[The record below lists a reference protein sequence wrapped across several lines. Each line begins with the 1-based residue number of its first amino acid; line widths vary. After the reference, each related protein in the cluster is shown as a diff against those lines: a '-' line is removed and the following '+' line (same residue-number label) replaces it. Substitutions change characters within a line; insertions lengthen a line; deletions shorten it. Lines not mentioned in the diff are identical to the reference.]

1 MWRRLIGRDD
11 EGRTLFRD
19 REATGKALALLLTE
33 RGVEADLVLAIPRG
47 GLEVAEPVARCFALP
62 LDVLV
67 SRKVGAPDQPELALG
82 SVTRLGA
89 VWNEEVLDA
98 RRISAETQARLSRAE
113 RDEVER
119 RERAFRGVR
128 AAEPVDGRRVL
139 LVDDGLATG
148 ATAAAAVQAG
158 LAAGAAEVVVAVP
171 LAPRETVA
179 RLERLGAEVVAVVT
193 PEPFGAVGAFYEDFR
208 AVPHERCIEILRR
221 YTSAPVN

>member
-19 REATGKALALLLTE
+19 RGATGKALALLLTE

-47 GLEVAEPVARCFALP
+47 GLEVAEPVARLFALP

-67 SRKVGAPDQPELALG
+67 SRKVSAPDQPELALG

-89 VWNEEVLDA
+89 VWNEEVLAA
-98 RRISAETQARLSRAE
+98 RRISAETQARLSSAE

-119 RERAFRGVR
+119 RERAFRGAR

-158 LAAGAAEVVVAVP
+158 LAAGAAAVVVAVP
-171 LAPRETVA
+171 LAPREAVA
-179 RLERLGAEVVAVVT
+179 RLERLGAEVVAVAT
-193 PEPFGAVGAFYEDFR
+193 PEPFGAVGTFYEDFR
-208 AVPHERCIEILRR
+208 AVPQERCIEILRR
-221 YTSAPVN
+221 YTSAS